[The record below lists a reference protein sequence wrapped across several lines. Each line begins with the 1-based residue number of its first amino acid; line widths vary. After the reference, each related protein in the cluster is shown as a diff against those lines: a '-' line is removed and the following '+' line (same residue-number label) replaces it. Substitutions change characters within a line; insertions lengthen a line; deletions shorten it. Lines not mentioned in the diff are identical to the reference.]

1 MAKKKK
7 RTAMRKI
14 REILRLHFDS
24 KLSNRQIA
32 DALQMSK
39 TNVYNSLSRFKES
52 ELTWPIPE
60 DMPDT
65 ELQEGIYSEK
75 PLKGK
80 EDILPDVQYI
90 QEELTRP
97 HMTLELLWKEY
108 AQDNPEGLS
117 RSSFYRHYQKY
128 RKGLSISMKV
138 IHKGGKKVFVDYS
151 GDGLRY
157 FNREE
162 GKWEETGFFV
172 GSWGASSHTYA
183 ECTASQSGQ
192 DWVKSHIRA
201 VEYFGCV
208 PKAFVPDNLKSAVT
222 KANFYEPEI
231 NALYGKFAQHYDTVI
246 LPARVRKPRDKPV
259 VESNILHL
267 QRFIF
272 GRLRNHTF
280 FSLAELNQAVWE
292 ALELY
297 NDRPMQ
303 QYKKSRK
310 ERFKLIDKPYALPL
324 PTSPFQFTQVKYDVR
339 AAPNYHIEF
348 DKHYYSVPH
357 EIARECVDVYQI
369 NNILEIYHDGNHVCR
384 HKKEPPNYRY
394 TARNNRRLSRMIGR
408 ANFKPE
414 QACIENIHYD
424 LSRGFAK
431 TDMMQFKSKTWI
443 ENSHHVIITGPTG
456 TGKTYIAEAIG
467 LYACKMGYPVRKIRY
482 KRLFEEIQAAKGT
495 GGYLNY
501 LRKLQKIKVL

>member
-1 MAKKKK
+1 
-7 RTAMRKI
+7 
-14 REILRLHFDS
+14 
-24 KLSNRQIA
+24 
-32 DALQMSK
+32 
-39 TNVYNSLSRFKES
+39 
-52 ELTWPIPE
+52 
-60 DMPDT
+60 
-65 ELQEGIYSEK
+65 
-75 PLKGK
+75 
-80 EDILPDVQYI
+80 
-90 QEELTRP
+90 
-97 HMTLELLWKEY
+97 MTLELLWKEY

-138 IHKGGKKVFVDYS
+138 IHKGGEKVFVDYS

-162 GKWEETGFFV
+162 GKWEEGKWEEAGFFV

-183 ECTASQSGQ
+183 ECTASRSGQ

-208 PKAFVPDNLKSAVT
+208 PKAFVPDNLKSTVT

-280 FSLAELNQAVWE
+280 FNLAELNQAVWE

-310 ERFKLIDKPYALPL
+310 ERFKLLDKPY
-324 PTSPFQFTQVKYDVR
+324 F
-339 AAPNYHIEF
+339 
-348 DKHYYSVPH
+348 
-357 EIARECVDVYQI
+357 
-369 NNILEIYHDGNHVCR
+369 
-384 HKKEPPNYRY
+384 
-394 TARNNRRLSRMIGR
+394 
-408 ANFKPE
+408 
-414 QACIENIHYD
+414 
-424 LSRGFAK
+424 
-431 TDMMQFKSKTWI
+431 
-443 ENSHHVIITGPTG
+443 
-456 TGKTYIAEAIG
+456 
-467 LYACKMGYPVRKIRY
+467 
-482 KRLFEEIQAAKGT
+482 
-495 GGYLNY
+495 
-501 LRKLQKIKVL
+501 